1 MERPVTGEFNPY
13 FSRYIDLVPEGNFYE
28 LLSRNTEEVLR
39 RFQSIPKEKE
49 SFAYAPSKWTIGQML
64 LHMTDTERVMSY
76 RALLASRGDNEA
88 LCPSMDQDLFALNAE
103 INGRDLAQLL
113 DEFLTVRKS
122 TVCLLENISAEKSK
136 WRVNVAG
143 HSASPRALG
152 YVIIGHAIH
161 HLRILETRYL

>member
-13 FSRYIDLVPEGNFYE
+13 FSRYINLVPEGSFYD
-28 LLSRNTEEVLR
+28 LLRQNTEEVQS
-39 RFQSIPKEKE
+39 RFESIPKGKE
-49 SFAYAPSKWTIGQML
+49 NFAYATSKWTVNQML
-64 LHMTDTERVMSY
+64 LHMTDTERVMSFW
-76 RALLASRGDNEA
+76 ALLASRGDREA
-88 LCPSMDQDLFALNAE
+88 ECPNMDQDLFALNAE

-122 TVCLLENISAEKSK
+122 TVYLFENISAEKSK

-143 HSASPRALG
+143 HSVSPRALG
-152 YVIIGHAIH
+152 YIIIGHAIH